1 MRFRLTKR
9 DLFDT
14 LDVWDSNL
22 KQKVFVA
29 ACGGTA
35 LTIYGHKESTKDVDF
50 LVPDPSHFKTL
61 VAMLKKLGYTQ
72 ATGNGY
78 RHPDEPWIFDLFRGQ
93 TIFTTDLLD
102 PVNSP
107 GKHRLIKT
115 YSQLTLAC
123 INPDDLVI
131 SKVFRGTMVDEEDS
145 LLMIQSEKLDLEQL
159 VARYIDTAGYNIQP
173 LKCKVNLTNF
183 VNFIGAR
190 GYSTVNLKGMIEEWN
205 P

>member
-1 MRFRLTKR
+1 M
-9 DLFDT
+9 
-14 LDVWDSNL
+14 
-22 KQKVFVA
+22 
-29 ACGGTA
+29 
-35 LTIYGHKESTKDVDF
+35 
-50 LVPDPSHFKTL
+50 
-61 VAMLKKLGYTQ
+61 
-72 ATGNGY
+72 
-78 RHPDEPWIFDLFRGQ
+78 
-93 TIFTTDLLD
+93 
-102 PVNSP
+102 
-107 GKHRLIKT
+107 
-115 YSQLTLAC
+115 
-123 INPDDLVI
+123 I